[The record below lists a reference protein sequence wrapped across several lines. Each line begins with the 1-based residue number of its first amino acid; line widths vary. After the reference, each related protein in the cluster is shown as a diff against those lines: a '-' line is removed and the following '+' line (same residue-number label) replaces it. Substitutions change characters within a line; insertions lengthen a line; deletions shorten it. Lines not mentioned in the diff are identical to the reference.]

1 MSEQKP
7 VRILGLPVRIIDAA
21 VLGGLAFFL
30 LLAALCSGRLDE
42 PLPFIGKGLL
52 TGSLYVGSILWL
64 TRLKSRPL
72 RFLVRTAFVQFM
84 FLQEYFMARDLQL
97 IFFSWNDR
105 LVLTWEKALFGGQ
118 PLVWIQKFY
127 SPALTEWM
135 MFVYVVYVAIYPVLG
150 AVIFFRRGEEANEDY
165 LFHLGAANLLCGLGF
180 ILFPVAGPFRF
191 EPARSLLTVPFE
203 GGFFTQ
209 VSDLIRSTVHAA
221 GGTVPSPHCA
231 VATVMWIIAWR
242 YARREFFFLAPVILS
257 LYVSTVYGWFH
268 YAFDS
273 IIGIL
278 TGFLVLAAGPTFV
291 RGWNRWADRRAER
304 RR

>member
-1 MSEQKP
+1 MREYKP
-7 VRILGLPVRIIDAA
+7 VCVLGLPIRIIDAA
-21 VLGGLAFFL
+21 VLGGLVFFL
-30 LLAALCSGRLDE
+30 LLAAVFSGRLDE
-42 PLPFIGKGLL
+42 PLSLIGRGLL
-52 TGSLYVGSILWL
+52 TASLYTASILWL
-64 TRLKSRPL
+64 TRLTSRPL

-97 IFFSWNDR
+97 IFFSWNDE

-135 MFVYVVYVAIYPVLG
+135 MFVYVVYIAIYPVLG
-150 AVIFFRRGEEANEDY
+150 AVIFFRRGEQTNEDY

-180 ILFPVAGPFRF
+180 ILFPVAGPLRF
-191 EPARSLLTVPFE
+191 EEARSLLAVPFE

-209 VSDLIRSTVHAA
+209 VSELIRSTVHAP
-221 GGTVPSPHCA
+221 GGTIPSPHCA
-231 VATVMWIIAWR
+231 VATVMWIMAWR
-242 YARREFFFLAPVILS
+242 YARREFYFLAPVILS
-257 LYVSTVYGWFH
+257 LYVSTVYGRFH
-268 YAFDS
+268 YASDS

-278 TGFLVLAAGPTFV
+278 AGFLVLAAGPTLV
-291 RGWNRWADRRAER
+291 RGWNRWADCRAGR